1 MKNPRHQLHATIH
14 TLQTLGHTYPQWH
27 RWITDNLPDGYPTGN
42 DGTGGSSNIS
52 NPTLNTTIARQQLHA
67 LLTDAARTIQ
77 QLHDLTNRLHN
88 LTQQGPKQTDH
99 TGQRC
104 SGTIDPTCN
113 KLADGRHHKTG
124 LCDTCWQRH
133 YRQQRNTETTRQSP
147 KTTTKNGSIR

>member
-1 MKNPRHQLHATIH
+1 MTNPTHQLQATLR
-14 TLQTLGHTYPQWH
+14 TLTTLAHRYPTWR
-27 RWITDNLPDGYPTGN
+27 RWITDNLPDGYPTASDN
-42 DGTGGSSNIS
+42 PGGSSNIP

-88 LTQQGPKQTDH
+88 LTQQGPKQTNH

-124 LCDTCWQRH
+124 LCDQCWQRH
-133 YRQQRNTETTRQSP
+133 YRQQRNTETRRQTP
-147 KTTTKNGSIR
+147 QTTQKPGTIR